1 MPLGF
6 NRPRARARTS
16 STCVGMFALALLL
29 LAGAT
34 PAPAFSITQT
44 VTLDAGAAPTTF
56 SVDLPVTFPAILAP
70 TTVSITL
77 SGTLTDRL
85 PDGVSLTPTLVDG
98 DTDGLA
104 EIFAV
109 FVGLGSPSIHL
120 VDLGPASSVAGAY
133 GPFSEALTGL
143 GSIDH
148 LRVAFDLTLSAL
160 DSAVLVATVRIN
172 EPTSSV
178 PWAGGLWLLVGGIG
192 AVSWWRRR

>member
-1 MPLGF
+1 
-6 NRPRARARTS
+6 
-16 STCVGMFALALLL
+16 MFALALLL
-29 LAGAT
+29 LAGPP
-34 PAPAFSITQT
+34 PAPALNITST
-44 VTLDAGAAPTTF
+44 VTLDAGSGPTTF
-56 SVDLPVTFPAILAP
+56 SVDVPVSFSAIPAP

-104 EIFAV
+104 EILAV
-109 FVGLGSPSIHL
+109 FLGLGSPSIHV

-133 GPFSEALTGL
+133 GPFSAGPFTGL
-143 GSIDH
+143 GSIDS
-148 LRVAFDLTLSAL
+148 LRVTFDLTLSAF
-160 DSAVLVATVRIN
+160 DSAVLVATILIN

-192 AVSWWRRR
+192 AVSLWRRR